1 LSSLSVLILTTCF
14 SLAMG
19 YVISSRTESGG
30 VPDPHANDSVL
41 PQLQFVIKTN
51 GVYNISL
58 AFVNVTYRE
67 RLDNIL
73 LNPNSEEEVTG
84 LVAYLNGTALPSD
97 APITCSLNS
106 GDSLRVD
113 LTMPCTE
120 FASGEE
126 LYLCIMGDCFMAGK
140 TIKLP

>member
-1 LSSLSVLILTTCF
+1 
-14 SLAMG
+14 M
-19 YVISSRTESGG
+19 
-30 VPDPHANDSVL
+30 HHKN
-41 PQLQFVIKTN
+41 N

-58 AFVNVTYRE
+58 AFVNVTYNE

-84 LVAYLNGTALPSD
+84 LVAYLNGTALPSG
-97 APITCSLNS
+97 APITCSLRS

-113 LTMPCTE
+113 LTVPCTE

-126 LYLCIMGDCFMAGK
+126 LYLCIMGDCFMSGK
-140 TIKLP
+140 TVKLT